1 MKKNYNKLVRDNI
14 PDIIEQNGEK
24 PVIEFLN
31 NNDYKKEL
39 LNKLK
44 EECNEV
50 ISAENQEELLNELAD
65 VYEVLNALAHI
76 QNKSMDDV
84 VKIAEQKKLKRGGF
98 EKKIYLKKV
107 VTKNTKIKIS
117 IFLVIINILIELYFF
132 KYINAF
138 LFLKFYFVVYYHL
151 LMI

>member
-1 MKKNYNKLVRDNI
+1 MEKNYNKLVRDNI

-76 QNKSMDDV
+76 QNKSMGDV

-107 VTKNTKIKIS
+107 VTK
-117 IFLVIINILIELYFF
+117 
-132 KYINAF
+132 KY
-138 LFLKFYFVVYYHL
+138 
-151 LMI
+151 

>member
-1 MKKNYNKLVRDNI
+1 MEKNYNKLVRDNI